1 VPKTIDAPEIGLRF
15 EFLHTAEETGGAYTQ
30 ALVTGRPR
38 GFIRQMHV
46 HVGQTERHEV
56 LEGSLVVKLHGV
68 KHVLGPG
75 DAIEIPPDTAHS
87 QTPGG
92 AGIGVVRV
100 TFTPSGRVEEL
111 LERFGEISRTG
122 QFNRFGFPRP
132 VAAAELVRDLGE
144 AGHAARPSLRMQ
156 ARLANALLRARR
168 PYEFVD
174 EWDVDAPPEAVF
186 DVLSDARTYPRW
198 WRGVYIDVKADG
210 EPAVGNVTHQHFKG
224 RLPYHLRTH
233 TKTVRLERPHLIEGE
248 TGGDLRGR
256 GIWTLE
262 PLDDGATRVRFDWR
276 VHADRRLLRALT
288 PVLRPALRWNHNWAI
303 ARAIEG
309 LEPYA
314 RSVREREGHTG
325 DQGVAAGRA

>member
-1 VPKTIDAPEIGLRF
+1 MPKTFEAPDIGLRF
-15 EFLHTAEETGGAYTQ
+15 EFEKTAEETGGAYTQ
-30 ALVTGRPR
+30 VLVTGRPR

-56 LEGSLVVKLHGV
+56 LEGSLVVKLRG
-68 KHVLGPG
+68 KRHVLGPG
-75 DAIEIPPDTAHS
+75 DAIEIPPDTPHS

-111 LERFGEISRTG
+111 LERFGEMSAAK
-122 QFNRFGFPRP
+122 QFNRFGFPSP
-132 VAAAELVRDLGE
+132 VAGAKLVRDLGE
-144 AGHAARPSLRMQ
+144 AGHAARPSLRTQ
-156 ARLANALLRARR
+156 QRLAGALLRTQR
-168 PYEFVD
+168 PFEFSD
-174 EWDVDAPPEAVF
+174 EWDVNAPPDTVF
-186 DVLSDARTYPRW
+186 DVLSDARTYPQW
-198 WRGVYIDVKADG
+198 WRPVYLDVEADG
-210 EPAVGNVTHQHFKG
+210 EPAVGNITRQHFKG

-233 TKTVRLERPHLIEGE
+233 TKTVRLERPHVIEGE

-262 PLDDGATRVRFDWR
+262 PLAGGGTHVRFDWR
-276 VHADRRLLRALT
+276 VHADRKLLRALT

-314 RSVREREGHTG
+314 RSRT
-325 DQGVAAGRA
+325 